1 MDSLEHPRSRR
12 HVAPSRVILCLT
24 LRLYP
29 ARDASLALSD
39 LVEIREQQLRW
50 CANAVQSGQGLGAGT
65 LGDCMLFHFEQGPS
79 SAQNLQQA
87 ATLAQDLCIR
97 VQRRSR
103 MLEVQ
108 HGVRL
113 EISGSMHTATMR
125 SQGGSSDS
133 HHAANV
139 TLHLNSLAGPGTVLL
154 SHRAHHELAGRVK
167 MEAYAS
173 ASKAHPPEPEPV
185 YRLAP
190 ATHQ

>member
-1 MDSLEHPRSRR
+1 
-12 HVAPSRVILCLT
+12 
-24 LRLYP
+24 
-29 ARDASLALSD
+29 
-39 LVEIREQQLRW
+39 
-50 CANAVQSGQGLGAGT
+50 
-65 LGDCMLFHFEQGPS
+65 
-79 SAQNLQQA
+79 
-87 ATLAQDLCIR
+87 

-113 EISGSMHTATMR
+113 EISGSMHTATL
-125 SQGGSSDS
+125 QAHGEPLDS

-154 SHRAHHELAGRVK
+154 SHRAHHELAGSVK

-173 ASKAHPPEPEPV
+173 TSKTHPPEPEPV

-190 ATHQ
+190 VTLQ